1 MPAIIRIVRMTFQPD
16 QCSEFE
22 SLFDSVRQKILSMP
36 GCSSLSLKR
45 DASQSNVYY
54 TLSHW
59 DSEESL
65 HAYRHSPLFQQT
77 WALTKAMF
85 ADNPQAFS
93 LLV

>member
-16 QCSEFE
+16 QYSEFE
-22 SLFDSVRQKILSMP
+22 SLFDSVRQNILSMP

-59 DSEESL
+59 GSEESL
-65 HAYRHSPLFQQT
+65 
-77 WALTKAMF
+77 
-85 ADNPQAFS
+85 QAFVS
-93 LLV
+93 ANLGPHQSHVCRRSSGLFAHCIKVDT

>member
-1 MPAIIRIVRMTFQPD
+1 MPAIIRIVRMTFQPEK
-16 QCSEFE
+16 CAEFE
-22 SLFDSVRQKILSMP
+22 NLFESVRLKILSMP

-54 TLSHW
+54 TMSHW

-65 HAYRHSPLFQQT
+65 HAYRHSALFQQT

-85 ADNPQAFS
+85 ADAPQAYS
-93 LLV
+93 LIA